1 METLT
6 EVVRSSK
13 QMKIEGFSLTS
24 AMFDGEVLTKRR
36 WNACGY
42 TWEVHVLPV
51 KYFEFSGN
59 CSIALNLY
67 FRDEVPKGGNVK
79 ATFGYRLIDPTAN
92 LKPSQGYSPVSQ
104 KFKRSG
110 DCHYGGALVARS
122 VLQTSGY
129 LKDDAF
135 IVECTLAV
143 LRQLDKNA
151 TTHRP
156 RPADDL
162 VPSSGLNQHLGELL
176 EKGTGADVTLFA
188 AGQSFAAHK
197 AILASRSPVFMAE
210 FFGHM
215 KEQRSPRVEI
225 KDMEAAVLGAML
237 HFIYTDSVPDLAL
250 DRPEDGDG
258 GVRASAM
265 HTAQHLLA
273 AADRYGIDRLK
284 LACED
289 RLHDGVSVD
298 TVATTLALAEQHGCY
313 RLKAKCVELI
323 AANLE
328 AVMATDGYK
337 HLTASCPSVMDDL
350 LMAVHGRKN

>member
-1 METLT
+1 
-6 EVVRSSK
+6 
-13 QMKIEGFSLTS
+13 
-24 AMFDGEVLTKRR
+24 
-36 WNACGY
+36 
-42 TWEVHVLPV
+42 VLPT
-51 KYFEFSGN
+51 KYFEFEGY
-59 CSIALNLY
+59 SIALNLY

-79 ATFGYRLIDPTAN
+79 ATFGYRLIDPSAN
-92 LKPSQGYSPVSQ
+92 LKPSQGYSSVSQ

-110 DCHYGGALVARS
+110 DCHYGGALVTRS
-122 VLQTSGY
+122 TLQTSGY

-143 LRQLDKNA
+143 LRELYKNP
-151 TTHRP
+151 TTH

-162 VPSSGLNQHLGELL
+162 VPSSGLHHHLGELL
-176 EKGTGADVTLFA
+176 QKGTGADVTLVA
-188 AGQSFAAHK
+188 AGESFAAHK

-215 KEQRSPRVEI
+215 KEKRSPRVEI
-225 KDMEAAVLGAML
+225 KDMDAPILGAML
-237 HFIYTDSVPDLAL
+237 RFIYTDSVPE
-250 DRPEDGDG
+250 PEDGDG
-258 GVRASAM
+258 GVGAM

-289 RLHDGVSVD
+289 RLFDGVSVD
-298 TVATTLALAEQHGCY
+298 TAATTLALAEQHGCCH
-313 RLKAKCVELI
+313 LKARCVELI

-328 AVMATDGYK
+328 AVMATEGYK

-350 LMAVHGRKN
+350 LMAVLCTEERTEAANSRRL